1 MNHLLPAK
9 AAGDRNVLILLAER
23 REIYELV
30 FTILFFNNH
39 NRIISQAATEVTG
52 KLRKN
57 SHNTEARKI
66 EDHKNWDGKLN
77 YIKAGFMACRGKAIA
92 ADYVEPDMTDDIT
105 AVVTS
110 LGSKLKNRDGFRR
123 IIDLVGDEIAA
134 PEDI

>member
-1 MNHLLPAK
+1 MQVYYFTRTGRSRAI
-9 AAGDRNVLILLAER
+9 ADEIAER
-23 REIYELV
+23 Y
-30 FTILFFNNH
+30 
-39 NRIISQAATEVTG
+39 
-52 KLRKN
+52 
-57 SHNTEARKI
+57 NTEARKI

-123 IIDLVGDEIAA
+123 ISPHLNSPQLYFE
-134 PEDI
+134 